1 MVVRTMKKNIIIL
14 IFLTINGFLFSQT
27 IDIELQDSYVNLGE
41 WTTFRVTVSGNITNL
56 KYSEPKD
63 LTITQI
69 GKSSSVNLVLN
80 GSKSSSLIL
89 TYRVKPQ
96 KAGTLKLPIFY
107 SENSNGESI
116 KSDQLVLYVE
126 ELKDDIIT
134 KHDTTKEF
142 ETQYVK
148 LFIDI
153 PDRNL
158 YVGEAIPVEIVAY
171 FSTSYQPGID
181 RSPYIKTGSFV
192 VDTGQ
197 KYFNDRPEKVINGER
212 WLQVYWKS
220 HLTPLKAGKLDL
232 EIVMDSYIDKPTS
245 NGGFFSS
252 SERQEIKTTTEIK
265 TLNIKMLPINDRPDS
280 FSGAIGDF
288 SLNDSINLTDISV
301 GDPVTLT
308 MDIFGEGNFQRINVP
323 KISSESESWKLY
335 PESSSYRGTNKSNY
349 QGVKSFEQIL
359 APTTDKVTT
368 TPKFTFSYFNPIEE
382 KYYIISSTEF
392 PISVSPSQFINKEV
406 VDESNNSF
414 NEKKEEIRHK
424 VEKKVDFNRTIF
436 ENPLLYV
443 ALTSTLLTLITILV
457 ISILSKR
464 QSSDVS
470 TLKRDQK
477 NLLLKIKLLENS
489 KNYLE
494 ALNLYKNLI
503 QITVSDRLKCEP
515 QAITHLDIED
525 GKIKDIMV
533 KLDEFKYTSRS
544 IDFETYKA
552 LADGIKKELKC

>member
-1 MVVRTMKKNIIIL
+1 MKKNIIIL

>member
-301 GDPVTLT
+301 GDPITLT

-382 KYYIISSTEF
+382 KYYIISSTEY

-457 ISILSKR
+457 ISILRKR
-464 QSSDVS
+464 QSSDIS

-525 GKIKDIMV
+525 GKIKEIMF

-544 IDFETYKA
+544 IDFETYKT